1 MADEIPYSKSRLSF
15 TRIDDNDLQQLFDLD
30 GLRQRL
36 FERSKSEREQDW
48 PSVRSRYLNASAAER
63 SQMLFAHRLLASY
76 GSSLNQI
83 RYLLNSTPPDL
94 WQDAITE
101 HRQEL
106 IDRLAGTD
114 AGKHWMRCMRK
125 SDGWKFTAAY
135 LWSEQS
141 AVSSEAI
148 DHFFR
153 SLDEICILTDL
164 LEGKAETYGLD
175 FKPELDEAL
184 DVMRHNF
191 FKTEG
196 ITARELL
203 KRLQRIMEG
212 KEKPKSK
219 VMPLRAA
226 TDAGIMKKP
235 TYEEYKKAFDPEGK
249 VSKSTYNE
257 NMNPYNK
264 PYEDEAFKQL
274 VKEFEQLL

>member
-125 SDGWKFTAAY
+125 PDGWKFTAAY
-135 LWSEQS
+135 LWGEHST
-141 AVSSEAI
+141 VSSEAI
-148 DHFFR
+148 DHFFS
-153 SLDEICILTDL
+153 SLDEICILTDM
-164 LEGKAETYGLD
+164 LEGNAQTYGLN
-175 FKPELDEAL
+175 FKPQLDEAL
-184 DVMRHNF
+184 EVMQHNF
-191 FKTEG
+191 FKIEG
-196 ITARELL
+196 IQARELL
-203 KRLQRIMEG
+203 KRLQLMMKG
-212 KEKPKSK
+212 KEKPKSV

-257 NMNPYNK
+257 NMNPYNE
-264 PYEDEAFKQL
+264 PYKDEAFKQL